1 MSNEDKKHRSHLPMR
16 NTVPARFIPYDAKD
30 PDMVKTP
37 IEQLRPPEGAPNVL
51 IILIDDCGFGAPST
65 FGGPCATPTA
75 DRLAAGGLKFNR
87 FHTTAICSA
96 TRQALLT
103 GRNHHNA
110 GMAGITEIAT
120 GQPGYSSVLPNTMS
134 PLAKTLKLNGYST
147 AQFGKCHEVPVWQSS
162 QVGPFDQWP
171 TGGGGFEYFYG
182 FIGGEA
188 HQWYPSLVE
197 GTTPIEAPKTPE
209 QGYHLVE
216 DMTDKAIGWIQQQK
230 ALAPDKPF
238 FAYFAPGAT
247 HAPHHVAKEW
257 ADKYKGKFDAGWDKL
272 REEIAAPDKVETR
285 LGTLA
290 FFDGFPNK
298 ATVEKIYDNLDFQR
312 AVQAYLL
319 AMAPVNMVGL
329 RQGLLGVGPA
339 NVTIPTF
346 EANMNAR
353 SIFLTANA
361 TTPYTWIWI
370 DLHEGPLVVEV
381 PPMTLGMI
389 DDFWFRYVTDIGVV
403 GPDKGKGGKYLLLP
417 PGYDGDVPEGYI
429 VVRVPTFESILVWRN
444 MPLEGGLKAAIER
457 LHKNTRIYSLSQ
469 TKNPPANTFVNVS
482 DRDFCT
488 VAVADYKFWE
498 FLNYVVQNEPVESC
512 DPVTLGFYA
521 SIGIEKGKPFAP
533 DARMKKILTEAA
545 AVGDATVR
553 TLTYQSR
560 IPEAFYYPN
569 STWRQWLGGYQ
580 FQSQPGV
587 AYLDM
592 AAFFYFYATGVTPAM
607 EAKMVGKGSQY
618 AVGIVD
624 SKGNP
629 LDGGK
634 TYKLHVLPNAPAKDF
649 WSAIVYDNQTRSML
663 QTDQAFPQV
672 SSQDDG
678 LMVNK
683 DGSVDVYFGPNA
695 PAGMEKN
702 WIQTVPGKGWNML
715 FRLYGPLEAW
725 FDKTWR
731 LSEIACLD

>member
-1 MSNEDKKHRSHLPMR
+1 MK
-16 NTVPARFIPYDAKD
+16 
-30 PDMVKTP
+30 
-37 IEQLRPPEGAPNVL
+37 
-51 IILIDDCGFGAPST
+51 
-65 FGGPCATPTA
+65 
-75 DRLAAGGLKFNR
+75 
-87 FHTTAICSA
+87 
-96 TRQALLT
+96 
-103 GRNHHNA
+103 
-110 GMAGITEIAT
+110 
-120 GQPGYSSVLPNTMS
+120 
-134 PLAKTLKLNGYST
+134 
-147 AQFGKCHEVPVWQSS
+147 
-162 QVGPFDQWP
+162 
-171 TGGGGFEYFYG
+171 
-182 FIGGEA
+182 
-188 HQWYPSLVE
+188 
-197 GTTPIEAPKTPE
+197 
-209 QGYHLVE
+209 
-216 DMTDKAIGWIQQQK
+216 
-230 ALAPDKPF
+230 
-238 FAYFAPGAT
+238 
-247 HAPHHVAKEW
+247 
-257 ADKYKGKFDAGWDKL
+257 KYKMTTKIPDG
-272 REEIAAPDKVETR
+272 IASPDKVDTR
-285 LGTLA
+285 LGTLE

-298 ATVEKIYDNLDFQR
+298 ATVKKINDNLDFQR

-329 RQGLLGVGPA
+329 REGLLGVGPA

-361 TTPYTWIWI
+361 TTPYTWVWI
-370 DLHEGPLVVEV
+370 DLHQGPLVVEA

-417 PGYDGDVPEGYI
+417 PGYDGKVPEGYF
-429 VVRVPTFESILVWRN
+429 VVKVPTFESILVWRN

-469 TKNPPANTFVNVS
+469 AKNPPANKFVNVS
-482 DRDFCT
+482 DRSFCT
-488 VAVADYKFWE
+488 VAVADYKFWK

-533 DARMKKILTEAA
+533 DARMKKILEEAA

-569 STWRQWLGGYQ
+569 STWRQWLGGYK

-634 TYKLHVLPNAPAKDF
+634 TYKLHVLPKAPVKDF

-663 QTDQAFPQV
+663 QTDQDYPQV
-672 SSQDDG
+672 SSLDAG
-678 LMVNK
+678 LAVNQ
-683 DGSVDVYFGPNA
+683 DGSVDVYFGPQA

-731 LSEIACLD
+731 VSEIELVK